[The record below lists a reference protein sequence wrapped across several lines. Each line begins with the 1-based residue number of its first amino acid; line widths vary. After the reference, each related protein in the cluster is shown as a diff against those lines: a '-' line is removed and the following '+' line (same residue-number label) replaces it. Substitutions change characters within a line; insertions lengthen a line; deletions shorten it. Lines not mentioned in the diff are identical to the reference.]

1 MSTLA
6 TPRDPRPASDLRD
19 AKAAREGL
27 VPALLS
33 ISKSMRA
40 LQGIKLASLGFHNGQ
55 DELLMAIDA
64 KGETVSVV
72 AEHLAIR
79 PSTVS
84 KMMDRL
90 VAKGLVERTGDVRDG
105 RRTLIRIT
113 PAGIEARKMLEQAR
127 AELDAELGSAM
138 SADKC
143 DAVTRE
149 LEDFAQYIAGRLRR
163 LR

>member
-1 MSTLA
+1 VA
-6 TPRDPRPASDLRD
+6 GDGANER
-19 AKAAREGL
+19 L

-55 DELLMAIDA
+55 DELLMAIDT
-64 KGETVSVV
+64 KGETVSIV
-72 AEHLAIR
+72 AEHLSIR

-90 VAKGLVERTGDVRDG
+90 VAKGLVERIGDARDG

-113 PAGIEARKMLEQAR
+113 PAGIEARKMLVRAR
-127 AELDAELGSAM
+127 SELDSELASAM
-138 SADKC
+138 NADRC
-143 DAVTRE
+143 AEVTRE
-149 LEDFAQYIAGRLRR
+149 LEDFAQYIASRLRR

>member
-1 MSTLA
+1 MSALPSAKDVRSSEVTNGAAA
-6 TPRDPRPASDLRD
+6 TSDR
-19 AKAAREGL
+19 L

-90 VAKGLVERTGDVRDG
+90 VAKGLVERVGDARDG

-113 PAGIEARKMLEQAR
+113 PAGIEARHRLTRAR
-127 AELDAELGSAM
+127 AELDAELAAAM
-138 SADKC
+138 STDKC
-143 DAVTRE
+143 ATVTRE